1 MISDVYDA
9 ILNVMRARTRF
20 LALNEIMKDA
30 LFTAGYSLSEALFY
44 LLLLFHSKEE
54 MKEIGK

>member
-20 LALNEIMKDA
+20 RALNEIMNDA
-30 LFTAGYSLSEALFY
+30 LFTASYSLSEALFY
-44 LLLLFHSKEE
+44 LLLLFQSKEE

>member
-1 MISDVYDA
+1 MISDVYYA

-30 LFTAGYSLSEALFY
+30 FFTASYSLSEALFY
-44 LLLLFHSKEE
+44 LLLLFHGKEE